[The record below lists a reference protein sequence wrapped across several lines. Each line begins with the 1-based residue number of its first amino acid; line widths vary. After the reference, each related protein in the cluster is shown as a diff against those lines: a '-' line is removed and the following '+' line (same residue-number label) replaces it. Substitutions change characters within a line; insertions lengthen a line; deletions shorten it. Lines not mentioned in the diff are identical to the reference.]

1 MTLED
6 IITLARAAG
15 FEIGS
20 VTGSIYAP
28 APCQPELERFAR
40 LVAAAEREA
49 CALLVEKK
57 AATNW
62 VEMAAAIRKRGK
74 LLA

>member
-1 MTLED
+1 MTKDE
-6 IITLARAAG
+6 IARIASAAEMPKAWVESPCTL
-15 FEIGS
+15 
-20 VTGSIYAP
+20 
-28 APCQPELERFAR
+28 PELERFAR